1 MALSYHA
8 DDAPRKLQLCIR
20 GAAPVFL
27 GHADALQS
35 DK

>member
-8 DDAPRKLQLCIR
+8 DAAPRKLQLCIG

-27 GHADALQS
+27 DLCDALQS